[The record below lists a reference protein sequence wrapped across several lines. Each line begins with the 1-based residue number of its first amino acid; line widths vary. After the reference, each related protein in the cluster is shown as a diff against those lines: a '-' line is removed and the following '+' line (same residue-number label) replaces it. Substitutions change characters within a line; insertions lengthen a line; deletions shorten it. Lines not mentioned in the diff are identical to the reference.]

1 MGYSSK
7 CRSVAIANK
16 SKIFPKVGDLIKQHK
31 VNVVIL
37 SVGVTDFK
45 AVDDVKLVA
54 GCGNDVGE
62 LIEIQSSEE
71 IDDAFKTIGS
81 LVGGGLEVQHY

>member
-1 MGYSSK
+1 M
-7 CRSVAIANK
+7 
-16 SKIFPKVGDLIKQHK
+16 IKQHK

-45 AVDDVKLVA
+45 AVDDMKLVA